1 MPLPT
6 ATPFVAPIP
15 SPLSRPA
22 DPLPTAPSP
31 TAPLPTASSPALIE
45 LMVRYQA
52 GDDGVF
58 PRLYRTLA
66 PAVRGQLV
74 AVLGPDPQ
82 IDDFVQE
89 TFLKAHAARLRFCP
103 RKVKDDR
110 GVTAWFCS
118 IARNTAINE
127 LRRRGACRAWPLH
140 DEPTCA
146 RPHAE
151 HAVLAR
157 ERRHHLRHAVH
168 SSLHTLSDSQR
179 IVVELHKL
187 HELPL
192 DAVAKQLGLRPGTAR
207 VRAHRGYRALA
218 ERLRSLDGDYSLSTM
233 QKALR

>member
-1 MPLPT
+1 MPFRT
-6 ATPFVAPIP
+6 ATPSLAPVP
-15 SPLSRPA
+15 SPLHRRAARS
-22 DPLPTAPSP
+22 TAARS
-31 TAPLPTASSPALIE
+31 TALVE

-52 GDDGVF
+52 GDDDVF

-74 AVLGPDPQ
+74 TLLGPDPQ
-82 IDDFVQE
+82 LDDFVQE
-89 TFLKAHAARLRFCP
+89 TFLKAHTARLRFCP
-103 RKVKDDR
+103 RKVRDDR

-118 IARNTAINE
+118 IARNSAINE
-127 LRRRGACRAWPLH
+127 LRRRGVVRAWPLH

-151 HAVLAR
+151 HAVLAQ
-157 ERRHHLRHAVH
+157 EQRHHLHHALR
-168 SSLHTLSDSQR
+168 SSLRALSDSQR

-192 DAVAKQLGLRPGTAR
+192 DDVAKQLGLRPGTVR

-218 ERLRSLDGDYSLSTM
+218 EHLRALTGDYSLSTM
-233 QKALR
+233 QNALR